1 MTEYRTG
8 VRVAVG
14 MSDFNQ
20 KIIQE
25 FRSNEGR
32 VGGPFEGH
40 TLLLLHHRGAK
51 SGQERV
57 SPLATQVLG
66 GEGWAVFASKGGA
79 PDHPDWFHNLR
90 SHPEVEIEFG
100 TGTHKVRARV
110 VTGDEREK
118 IWTRQKE
125 AMPGFAEY
133 EVKTSGIREIPVVV
147 LEPIA
152 A

>member
-1 MTEYRTG
+1 
-8 VRVAVG
+8 

-20 KIIQE
+20 KIIEE
-25 FRSNEGR
+25 FRTNEGR

-51 SGQERV
+51 SGQKRV
-57 SPLATQVLG
+57 SPLATQVLDG
-66 GEGWAVFASKGGA
+66 KGWAVFASKGGA
-79 PDHPDWFHNLR
+79 PDNPDWFHNLR
-90 SHPEVEIEFG
+90 THPEVEIEFG

-110 VTGDEREK
+110 VSGDEREQ

-125 AMPGFAEY
+125 VMPGFADY

-147 LEPIA
+147 LEPA
-152 A
+152 GV